1 MTKMSETFELSSEQ
15 KEALKRI
22 EGSNAN
28 FFITGKAGTGKS
40 VLLCA
45 FINSTRKKVAVVAPT
60 GIAAINVGGQT
71 IHSFFGLEPSLQN
84 PFDRE
89 SVNSGLTPNQR
100 KLLVELDTLVID
112 EISMVRVDVMDMI
125 DQKMRIARCIDLP
138 FGGCQL
144 VMVGDL
150 YQLPPVVK
158 EIEVERWLQRKYQT
172 VYFFGAP
179 AFRGDQP
186 ILIELTNVFRQSEE
200 EFIRMLNHIRVGD
213 FQYAELQHLNSR
225 IETPPADRNIIT
237 LTPTVEAAQQVNNHR
252 LNALPGKTYIYKGLI
267 EGEIDPEDLP
277 TEKELVLKENAQIL
291 MLKNDADKR
300 WVNGSV
306 GRVVRLSENTIRV
319 AVNDGEYDIDKDIW
333 TKYAYEYDQNEQT
346 IRKREV
352 GCFRQYPLRLAYA
365 VTIHKAQGLT
375 FDAVVIDYS
384 DSSAFDTGQT
394 YVALSRCRSFCGL
407 YLTVALEANDVRV
420 SQEVMNYMSSQIMGG
435 KRIMNKNMEVLYG
448 QKFSDSA
455 ASLPKEIRSKLQITI
470 KQLLNNPELPG
481 LHVEKIGQDDLNSAR
496 IDDNY
501 RIIFSTC
508 NDQSILSLL
517 YVGPHEEAYRFA
529 NKYKVEIN
537 PLTGGLQQ
545 VEKAPKRIS
554 SNVESGKHYSRLNA
568 LSDAQLVAMDIPEEY
583 WQQLREKVYSTN
595 QLIGF
600 KNLFSSE
607 TYETL
612 GFILDGTPVDEAIEL
627 WESMTASV
635 VPVEVAERT
644 PFFSVFSAEEL
655 MSVGIPEDNID
666 KVRRIKTDKELE
678 IIAQTLP
685 VLAQQSLYAIRSGE
699 AVEDVRKT
707 TFASAKKDRV
717 TENAITL
724 AEFAPIDSEEALH
737 AILEFPS
744 EKWRV
749 FLHPTQAEV
758 IQRDYNGPA
767 RIIGGAG
774 TGKTVV
780 VVHRAKRLAHS
791 CAANEKILVTTFGK
805 TLEHDIYERLKSICS
820 LQEMDHIAVKTV
832 DKLTSDLA
840 KSYLKQGIAYESS
853 KRPCF
858 SDAWRQAMQEVG
870 IPNQFDTEF
879 CMAEWQNV
887 IQLQN
892 IITLECYLTA
902 QRTGRG
908 RQFDKTQRQ
917 MFWKVCEQ
925 YRTICMQKK
934 ITDVDWAQNRLAT
947 VLQETSAT
955 HYKSIII
962 DECQDLR
969 APALRMLRALAGEQH
984 ENDMYLSG
992 DSRQRIY
999 DGRVSM
1005 SQCGIMINNRSRILK
1020 LNYRTTEE
1028 IYNFAMKFQQDYQY
1042 DDLDGKEIAKDKS
1055 NCIFHGLEPSIR
1067 GFDNRQNE
1075 IRAMVQ
1081 DMKGLPSSV
1090 DLSDVCV
1097 MVRTIALLN
1106 TLAEE
1111 LANDGLKTLKIDNK
1125 QPDDKCI
1132 AGVRIMTMHR
1142 GKGMEFSYVYLPW
1155 LNDDVIPNKRE
1166 MDKAEDEEMRRE
1178 QLLKEANLLS
1188 VAVTRAKRKVWLSYS
1203 GKPSSLIKKMIDEG
1217 AE

>member
-1 MTKMSETFELSSEQ
+1 MTETIETFELSAEQ

-22 EGSNAN
+22 EGSTAN

-45 FINSTRKKVAVVAPT
+45 FTNSTRKKVAVVAPT

-84 PFDRE
+84 PFDKE
-89 SVNSGLTPNQR
+89 SVNSGLTPNKR
-100 KLLVELDTLVID
+100 KLLSELDTLVID

-125 DQKMRIARCIDLP
+125 DQKMRIARCSDLP

-158 EIEVERWLQRKYQT
+158 EIEVERWLQWKYQT

-179 AFRGDQP
+179 AFHGNQP
-186 ILIELTNVFRQSEE
+186 VLIELTNVFRQSEGA
-200 EFIRMLNHIRVGD
+200 FIGMLNHIRVGD
-213 FQYAELQHLNSR
+213 FQHNELQRLNSR
-225 IETPPADRNIIT
+225 RKTPPADQSIIT

-252 LNALPGKTYIYKGLI
+252 LNALPGETYVYKGVI
-267 EGEIDPEDLP
+267 EGEMSLEDLP
-277 TEKELVLKENAQIL
+277 TEKELILKKNAQIL
-291 MLKNDADKR
+291 MLKNDTDKR

-306 GRVVRLSENTIRV
+306 GRIVGLSENTIRV
-319 AVNDGEYDIDKDIW
+319 AVNDGEYDIDKDVW
-333 TKYAYEYDQNEQT
+333 TKYAYEYDQDEQT

-365 VTIHKAQGLT
+365 VTIHKAQGQT

-384 DSSAFDTGQT
+384 DSSAFATGQT
-394 YVALSRCRSFCGL
+394 YVALSRCRSFDGL
-407 YLTVALEANDVRV
+407 YLTAALEANDVRV
-420 SQEVMNYMSSQIMGG
+420 SQEVVNYMLGQKMGG
-435 KRIMNKNMEVLYG
+435 KITMDKNMEVLYG

-481 LHVEKIGQDDLNSAR
+481 LHVEKIGQDDLYSAR

-501 RIIFSTC
+501 RMIFSAC
-508 NDQSILSLL
+508 NDQNILSLL

-529 NKYKVEIN
+529 GKYKVAIN

-554 SNVESGKHYSRLNA
+554 SNVESGKRFSRLNA

-583 WQQLREKVYSTN
+583 WQQLREKVYSSN

-600 KNLFSSE
+600 KSLFPSE

-635 VPVEVAERT
+635 VPAEAAERT
-644 PFFSVFSAEEL
+644 PLFSAFSAEEL
-655 MSVGIPEDNID
+655 VSVGIPEENVD
-666 KVRRIKTDKELE
+666 KVKRIKTDKELE

-685 VLAQQSLYAIRSGE
+685 VLAQQSLYALRSGE
-699 AVEDVRKT
+699 TIEDVRKT

-717 TENAITL
+717 TDNAITM
-724 AEFAPIDSEEALH
+724 AEFAPIDSEEALN

-749 FLHPTQAEV
+749 FLHPTQTEV

-780 VVHRAKRLAHS
+780 IVHRAKRLAHH
-791 CAANEKILVTTFGK
+791 CVGNEKVLVTTYGK
-805 TLEHDIYERLKSICS
+805 TLEQDIYERLKSICS
-820 LQEMDHIAVKTV
+820 PQELDHIDVKTV
-832 DKLTSDLA
+832 DKLTFDLVQ
-840 KSYLKQGIAYESS
+840 SYLKQRIAYESS
-853 KRPCF
+853 KKPCF
-858 SDAWRQAMQEVG
+858 SNAWRQAMQEVG
-870 IPNQFDTEF
+870 TPNQFDTEF

-892 IITLECYLTA
+892 ILTLDDYLTA
-902 QRTGRG
+902 QRAGRG

-925 YRTICMQKK
+925 YRTVCMQQK
-934 ITDVDWAQNRLAT
+934 ITDVDWAQNRLAAI
-947 VLQETSAT
+947 LQETSAN
-955 HYKSIII
+955 YKSIII

-1005 SQCGIMINNRSRILK
+1005 SQCGIMINNRSRVLK

-1055 NCIFHGLEPSIR
+1055 NCIFHGPEPLVR

-1075 IRAMVQ
+1075 IRDMVR
-1081 DMKGLPSSV
+1081 DIKNLPDSV

-1097 MVRTIALLN
+1097 MVRTVALLN
-1106 TLAEE
+1106 VLEGE
-1111 LANDGLKTLKIDNK
+1111 LANNGLKTLKIDNK
-1125 QPDDKCI
+1125 QHDDKSI
-1132 AGVRIMTMHR
+1132 AGVRVMTMHR
-1142 GKGMEFSYVYLPW
+1142 GKGMEFSYVYLPG

-1166 MDKAEDEEMRRE
+1166 MDKAEDDEMRRE

-1217 AE
+1217 VE